1 MTQDGT
7 EEATQTDDSREEID
21 HVEFAKEWRV
31 GPGAV
36 GQSQRISGP
45 RRAVREIM
53 DSDNKDILRWGVFVL
68 TFVPITTTLIAKLP
82 EIITA
87 VANALD

>member
-7 EEATQTDDSREEID
+7 DHSMPTEDSMEEIE

-36 GQSQRISGP
+36 GQSQRISGT
-45 RRAVREIM
+45 RRAVREIL
-53 DSDNKDILRWGVFVL
+53 DSDNRDILRWGVFVL

-82 EIITA
+82 DIITA